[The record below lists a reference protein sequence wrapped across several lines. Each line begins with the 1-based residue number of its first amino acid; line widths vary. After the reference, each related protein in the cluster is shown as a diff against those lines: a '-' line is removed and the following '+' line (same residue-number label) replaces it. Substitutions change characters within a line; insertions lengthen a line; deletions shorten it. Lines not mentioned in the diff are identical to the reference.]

1 MKKIFLIGLFI
12 IFNRSTFAA
21 SDALGSALTA
31 IALTGTVYTVNSFQY
46 DEWLNTQINSWKN
59 DQTNSTIALSH
70 SSGINLELT
79 LHKTRRFSYIMFN
92 LSNQSGHDITIPLN
106 DVELRFPNGKVR
118 KIKSINNV
126 ADFKVDQSWI
136 MRAFF
141 PIPNK
146 EELSDVD
153 SIELV
158 IPVRNEKGEEF
169 SELKATLVKN
179 KNIEPSFE
187 EYNRLLTA
195 DFSFYYGVNTL
206 TSSNLKDISQHQG
219 VFGIAF
225 NFFFYKQHGFG
236 FMIQGQD
243 LKKDMNHNLKTPL
256 NKSYL
261 DLHETNLQLG
271 YSGHK
276 LYGREFNLS
285 WSGGVNFYSLISNRE
300 QNQQGDDIREKTGV
314 FANLEFHKI
323 LFSTD
328 LNIMTGDYMFGGG
341 LNLKYVPSFYIGS
354 YKFGGYNA
362 IPFLS
367 FKMGF

>member
-1 MKKIFLIGLFI
+1 MKKIFFLTLLA
-12 IFNRSTFAA
+12 IFNGNIFAT
-21 SDALGSALTA
+21 SEALSSALTA
-31 IALTGTVYTVNSFQY
+31 VALTGTVYTVNSFQY

-59 DQTNSTIALSH
+59 EQTNSTIALSH

-92 LSNQSGHDITIPLN
+92 LSNQTGYDITIPLN

-126 ADFKVDQSWI
+126 SDFKVDQSWI

-146 EELSDVD
+146 EDLKDVD
-153 SIELV
+153 SVELIV
-158 IPVRNEKGEEF
+158 PVRGEKGEHY
-169 SELKATLVKN
+169 SEIKATLQKN
-179 KNIEPSFE
+179 KNTVPTFE

-195 DFSFYYGVNTL
+195 DFIFYYGVNSF
-206 TSSNLKDISQHQG
+206 TSSNLKYISQFQG

-225 NFFFYKQHGFG
+225 NFFFYNQHGLG

-243 LKKDMNHNLKTPL
+243 LKSDANQNLKGPL
-256 NKSYL
+256 NKSNL

-285 WSGGVNFYSLISNRE
+285 WSGGLNFYSLINRE
-300 QNQQGDDIREKTGV
+300 QNQKSDEIKKKTGLY
-314 FANLEFHKI
+314 ANVEFHKI
-323 LFSTD
+323 IFSND
-328 LNIMTGDYMFGGG
+328 LNIMTGDYMIGGG
-341 LNLKYVPSFYIGS
+341 INLKYIPNFNFGN
-354 YKFGGYNA
+354 YKLGGYSA